1 MASPEQRLA
10 AIVRVVAAGM
20 LFCMVFSGSL
30 WISTRPYPLTPVF
43 GLVPP
48 FPWPLDA
55 AVAALLVGLLGAV
68 IAWPRAWPP
77 VAAVVGLLAVL
88 FAQDQSRLWPSFYT
102 FFLLLV
108 LALGHDRRGG
118 PTPPDRTLTGMQ
130 CAVAAIYFWG
140 GVHKLTPHFFTE
152 EFPWFIDPLTGVL
165 PIPARWIPVLGVAAA
180 AFEVAFAIG
189 LLTRRFRR
197 FALWEALAMHA
208 LVFVCIGPIRGHWN
222 DSAWAW
228 SLAMA
233 AVVWVLFHAAA
244 PFDATLM
251 FSGPMKLLAPQVAVA
266 VLVGIMPL
274 LNGVNRWDSA
284 LSFNVYSG
292 NQSTALV
299 VLRPE
304 AVDSLPPAVG
314 AHVTLGDAS
323 AVLDLNAWSMGEFN
337 AGVYPER
344 RVFLRL
350 FDQICRWVAA
360 DSAQLVV
367 VEKASWFAPKATTIQ
382 AAKRPRNHE
391 PID

>member
-20 LFCMVFSGSL
+20 LFCMAFSGSL
-30 WISTRPYPLTPVF
+30 WISTRLYPLTPAF

-48 FPWPLDA
+48 FPWPLDV
-55 AVAALLVGLLGAV
+55 AVAAVLVGLLGAV
-68 IAWPRAWPP
+68 IAWPRAWSP
-77 VAAVVGLLAVL
+77 VAAVVVLLAVL

-118 PTPPDRTLTGMQ
+118 QPAGARTLTGMQ
-130 CAVAAIYFWG
+130 FAVAAIYFWG

-152 EFPWFIDPLTGVL
+152 EFPWFIEPLTGVL
-165 PIPARWIPVLGVAAA
+165 PIPAGWLPAFGVAAA
-180 AFEVAFAIG
+180 IFEVAFAIG

-233 AVVWVLFHAAA
+233 AVAWVLFHAAA

-251 FSGPMKLLAPQVAVA
+251 LSGPMKLLAPQGAVA

-292 NQSTALV
+292 NQSSAVV

-304 AVDSLPPAVG
+304 AVDRLPPPVA
-314 AHVTLGDAS
+314 AHVTRGDAS
-323 AVLDLNAWSMGEFN
+323 AVLDLNAWSMSEFN

-350 FDQICRWVAA
+350 FAQICPWVGPDA
-360 DSAQLVV
+360 AQLVI
-367 VEKASWFAPKATTIQ
+367 VEKATWFTPKATTIQ
-382 AAKRPRNHE
+382 ACGGP
-391 PID
+391 

>member
-10 AIVRVVAAGM
+10 AVVRVLAASM
-20 LFCMVFSGSL
+20 LFCMAFSGSL
-30 WISTRPYPLTPVF
+30 WVSHRLYPLTPAL

-48 FPWPLDA
+48 FPRPLDLAVALLLAGLLVAVAARPLAWPPAAA
-55 AVAALLVGLLGAV
+55 AVALVAL
-68 IAWPRAWPP
+68 
-77 VAAVVGLLAVL
+77 L

-118 PTPPDRTLTGMQ
+118 PQAAARTLSGMQ
-130 CAVAAIYFWG
+130 FAVAAIYFWG
-140 GVHKLTPHFFTE
+140 GVHKLTPHFFHE
-152 EFPWFIDPLTGVL
+152 EFPWFIEPLTRLL
-165 PIPARWIPVLGVAAA
+165 PIPSAWIPVFGIAAA
-180 AFEVAFAIG
+180 IFEMAFAIG

-228 SLAMA
+228 SLTMA
-233 AVVWVLFHAAA
+233 AVAWVLFHAAA
-244 PFDATLM
+244 PFDATLTL
-251 FSGPMKLLAPQVAVA
+251 SGPMKLLAPQGAVA

-292 NQSTALV
+292 NQSSAVV

-304 AVDSLPPAVG
+304 AVDRLPPPVA
-314 AHVTLGDAS
+314 AHITRGDAS
-323 AVLDLNAWSMGEFN
+323 AVLDLNAWSMSEFN
-337 AGVYPER
+337 ACVYPER
-344 RVFLRL
+344 RVFRRL
-350 FDQICRWVAA
+350 FAQICRWVGPDAA
-360 DSAQLVV
+360 QMVI
-367 VEKASWFAPKATTIQ
+367 VEKATWFTPKATTTHDCGG
-382 AAKRPRNHE
+382 P
-391 PID
+391 